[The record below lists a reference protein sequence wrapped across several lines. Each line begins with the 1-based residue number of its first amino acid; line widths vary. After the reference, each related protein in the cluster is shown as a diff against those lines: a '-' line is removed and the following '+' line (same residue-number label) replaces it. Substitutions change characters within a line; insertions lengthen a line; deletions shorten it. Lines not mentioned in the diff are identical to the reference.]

1 MLQIPFLKD
10 TIWFFFPSNLSLKN
24 RPLGNMSPMLHCALW
39 IVLYIYNLSTS
50 SKEDTCVFLKVN
62 GVTYWS
68 ISSSSNFIVWKLK
81 GLAGF
86 LYSKILKSTYNALC
100 SSINANML
108 RREYGFFFFLFF
120 FFLTYF
126 CASVIAME
134 KWLPAFT
141 GSLQPIAWMQ
151 FGSERCSSKKLCEKC
166 EFGNTPCSKIGKKM
180 TCNERS
186 ELFDIY
192 PKTTLTTVCNLTEWE
207 EICGLVVISWL
218 EFWL

>member
-120 FFLTYF
+120 FLFNL
-126 CASVIAME
+126 
-134 KWLPAFT
+134 L
-141 GSLQPIAWMQ
+141 
-151 FGSERCSSKKLCEKC
+151 LCLSNC
-166 EFGNTPCSKIGKKM
+166 HGKM
-180 TCNERS
+180 TSSLYRQFTTHCMNAVWFWT
-186 ELFDIY
+186 LFFKKAVWKMWIWKY
-192 PKTTLTTVCNLTEWE
+192 TLFQNREKYDL
-207 EICGLVVISWL
+207 
-218 EFWL
+218 